1 MILSYQTP
9 EPGQIRIIVRA
20 EWSLIKG
27 RVKKKGYPVARSG
40 LQRSP
45 AHFITP
51 S

>member
-27 RVKKKGYPVARSG
+27 RVKKKAT
-40 LQRSP
+40 RSP
-45 AHFITP
+45 AVASSDRQHI